1 MKAKR
6 FQGGFFVVLLFCC
19 LVLAAQAAEPSG
31 LVVLFLLRKRPEI
44 ERFGCFVVWLFSGLV
59 ILLFVSRADAR
70 DTGAALLIR
79 GGDGA
84 ALLIR
89 GGGAL
94 GVETPAH
101 EEGREAGVGRKAG
114 WSGAVRKAGWRGA
127 EEG

>member
-1 MKAKR
+1 ML
-6 FQGGFFVVLLFCC
+6 FSGLVVWLFSG
-19 LVLAAQAAEPSG
+19 LVVWFLPRQAAEPSG
-31 LVVLFLLRKRPEI
+31 LVV
-44 ERFGCFVVWLFSGLV
+44 
-59 ILLFVSRADAR
+59 LLFVSRADAR
-70 DTGAALLIR
+70 DTGTALLIR

-101 EEGREAGVGRKAG
+101 EEGREAGVGRKMG

>member
-1 MKAKR
+1 M
-6 FQGGFFVVLLFCC
+6 
-19 LVLAAQAAEPSG
+19 
-31 LVVLFLLRKRPEI
+31 
-44 ERFGCFVVWLFSGLV
+44 
-59 ILLFVSRADAR
+59 
-70 DTGAALLIR
+70 LIR

-114 WSGAVRKAGWRGA
+114 WSGAVRKAGWIGA
-127 EEG
+127 ERRVAEGWKREQRRECRRINVSAQGRRRVWGGILLC

>member
-1 MKAKR
+1 M
-6 FQGGFFVVLLFCC
+6 FF
-19 LVLAAQAAEPSG
+19 
-31 LVVLFLLRKRPEI
+31 
-44 ERFGCFVVWLFSGLV
+44 
-59 ILLFVSRADAR
+59 SRADAR
-70 DTGAALLIR
+70 DTGTALLIR

-101 EEGREAGVGRKAG
+101 EEGREAVGRKMG
-114 WSGAVRKAGWRGA
+114 WSGA

>member
-1 MKAKR
+1 M
-6 FQGGFFVVLLFCC
+6 
-19 LVLAAQAAEPSG
+19 
-31 LVVLFLLRKRPEI
+31 
-44 ERFGCFVVWLFSGLV
+44 
-59 ILLFVSRADAR
+59 FVSRADAR
-70 DTGAALLIR
+70 DTGTALLIR

-114 WSGAVRKAGWRGA
+114 WSGAVRKAGWIGA
-127 EEG
+127 ERRVTEGRKREQRRECRRINVSAQGRRRVWGGILLC

>member
-1 MKAKR
+1 MLFSSLQAKR
-6 FQGGFFVVLLFCC
+6 QSRALACGKRPEVERFGV
-19 LVLAAQAAEPSG
+19 LVLAAQATRGRA
-31 LVVLFLLRKRPEI
+31 K
-44 ERFGCFVVWLFSGLV
+44 
-59 ILLFVSRADAR
+59 SRAYAR
-70 DTGAALLIR
+70 DT
-79 GGDGA
+79 GA

-114 WSGAVRKAGWRGA
+114 WSGVVRKAGWRGA